1 MARRRTRQRDPS
13 RSTARPDQKPSA
25 IRPSKSP
32 AGQGGAHHPARTT
45 PQVDERLAWA
55 VIGAVVIA
63 VAAWLAHGPALAGDF
78 IWDDHDMLAGN
89 PLVTQAPLAEL
100 WTNTRQPDYWP
111 LAYSTHWIEFRLWGA
126 YAPGYRA
133 VNLVL
138 HILNA
143 LLVWHLAARLVPRLA
158 GAPAWACGLLF
169 VVHPVTV
176 EAVAWLLQRKSL
188 LSTLGA
194 LAALACYL
202 AFERSGRRRWYVAA
216 LACFTAGILSK
227 TAIVFWPA
235 VLLLCDWWQR
245 RTITRAD
252 VRRAAPFFA
261 ISLALGF
268 VALWF
273 QQHGLHS
280 GEVVRDDSWLSRLF
294 LGCRAFWFYVGK
306 ALWPVNLAF
315 VYPRWRFDPH
325 ALSSYLP
332 ALALAAL
339 AGVSWR
345 WRRSWGA
352 ALGATLIYE
361 LLALGPVLGLV
372 SIYYMRYSLVAD
384 HWQYLAL
391 PGVIVLVVGAAW
403 NALCSAALAV
413 PRLNVRAR
421 AGLAAALLLVAVA
434 LLVPGARRHAALFGH
449 ETNAELWLD
458 TLAKNDRAWMAMS
471 ALATLKAQSLPD
483 DEAQAR
489 QQLAEIARLYRRAAD
504 LEPHDAAIRY
514 NLGAALAGL
523 DRNDEALVELL
534 LAVRLN
540 PNSPDAQYNLGV
552 FYLRRE
558 RWPDA
563 IAPFETTIRLLPSFA
578 SAHTNLGIALAESGR
593 TTEAVEHWRTAL
605 AIDPSQQVAAERLQS
620 ISGVSP

>member
-1 MARRRTRQRDPS
+1 M
-13 RSTARPDQKPSA
+13 
-25 IRPSKSP
+25 
-32 AGQGGAHHPARTT
+32 
-45 PQVDERLAWA
+45 
-55 VIGAVVIA
+55 GAVVIA
-63 VAAWLAHGPALAGDF
+63 VAAWLAHGPALGGDF

-89 PLVTQAPLAEL
+89 PLVTQAPLVEL

-111 LAYSTHWIEFRLWGA
+111 LAYSTHWFEYRLWGA

-143 LLVWHLAARLVPRLA
+143 LLVWHLAARLVPRLV

-202 AFERSGRRRWYVAA
+202 AYERNGRRRWYVAA
-216 LACFTAGILSK
+216 LACFTAGMLSK

-245 RTITRAD
+245 RTINRAD
-252 VRRAAPFFA
+252 VRRTVPFFA
-261 ISLALGF
+261 ISLALGL

-273 QQHGLHS
+273 QQHGMHS
-280 GEVVRDDSWLSRLF
+280 TEVVRDDGWISRLF
-294 LGCRAFWFYVGK
+294 LGCRAFWFYLGK

-315 VYPRWRFDPH
+315 VYPRWSFDPH
-325 ALSSYLP
+325 AATSYLP
-332 ALALAAL
+332 ALALGAL
-339 AGVSWR
+339 AAVSWR

-352 ALGATLIYE
+352 ALGATFGYQ

-391 PGVIVLVVGAAW
+391 PGLIVLVIGAAW
-403 NALCSAALAV
+403 SAISHAALVV
-413 PRLNVRAR
+413 PKSGARAG
-421 AGLAAALLLVAVA
+421 AGLAAALLLIAVA
-434 LLVPGARRHAALFGH
+434 LLVPTARHHAALFGH

-458 TLAKNDRAWMAMS
+458 TLDKNDRAWMAMS
-471 ALATLKAQSLPD
+471 ALATAKAQSLPD

-489 QQLAEIARLYRRAAD
+489 GQLKEAVGLYRRAAEF
-504 LEPHDAAIRY
+504 EPHDAAIRY

-523 DRNDEALVELL
+523 DLNDEALVELL

-540 PNSPDAQYNLGV
+540 PNSPDAQFNLGV
-552 FYLRRE
+552 FYVRCG

-563 IAPFETTIRLLPSFA
+563 IGPLETAIRLLPSFA
-578 SAHTNLGIALAESGR
+578 SAHTSLGIALAEVGR
-593 TTEAVEHWRTAL
+593 TTEAAEHWRAAL
-605 AIDPSQQVAAERLQS
+605 AIDPGQQVAAERLRS
-620 ISGVSP
+620 MSGSSP